1 MLDFFDI
8 NVNIGVSRV
17 PFPHSFSDIEGLK
30 IAMER
35 YGIKKA
41 LVYHCAAREDDI
53 NLGNMLLL
61 DELHGNDN
69 LYPVWLVMPHHT
81 GEFSKPGDLLTQ
93 MKDAG
98 VKAVRMFPLYKYHRF
113 SIAKR
118 NCYELFSALED
129 SRVPVFLEFDT
140 DIADW
145 DSIDDTCV
153 RHPDLNLILC
163 GLDYGVDRNLYPLLS
178 QHKNIY
184 LETYRYK
191 THYGIEEICLKF
203 GAERLVFGS
212 GMPLFSGAA
221 AVSMIN
227 YAHISEQEK
236 KMIACDNIETLLR
249 EVRL

>member
-8 NVNIGVSRV
+8 NVSIGRSRV
-17 PFPHSFSDIEGLK
+17 PFPHSFSDIEGLRK
-30 IAMER
+30 SMES

-41 LVYHCAAREDDI
+41 MVYHRAALEDDI
-53 NLGNMLLL
+53 NLGNSLLL

-81 GEFSKPGDLLTQ
+81 GEFSKPGDLLKQ
-93 MKDAG
+93 MKDAD
-98 VKAVRMFPLYKYHRF
+98 VKAVRMFPYYKYHRF

-129 SRVPVFLEFDT
+129 SRVPLFLELDT
-140 DIADW
+140 DFVDW

-153 RHPDLNLILC
+153 RHPDLRLVLC
-163 GLDYGVDRNLYPLLS
+163 GLDYGVDRNLYPILS
-178 QHKNIY
+178 LHKNVY

-203 GAERLVFGS
+203 GAGRLVFGS

-221 AVSMIN
+221 AVSMVN
-227 YAHISEQEK
+227 YAQISEKEK
-236 KMIACDNIETLLR
+236 EMVACGNLESLLK